1 MPPPLGRMSFLS
13 RIGTALRGL
22 YAAGRRYFEEQD
34 PRFSIAFAPALL
46 VSIVLYVRS
55 PLSNYI
61 FDEQEALLANPYVN
75 DKTLP
80 FLSAFERDFWGLPP
94 ERSIGSYRP
103 IPNLLWRLLW
113 HISHQPFIHHWVNVI
128 GHAVNGALLAGF
140 VLAVSG
146 RRKLSW
152 LAGAVFLTAAVLTE
166 AVSGVVGIADVL
178 GGVGV
183 LLALH
188 ALRLPLWG
196 MPFAVLGGASFGL
209 FSKESAIVAVP
220 LIALA
225 AFTTAPLLHPRR
237 PLRLLRTGLALVA
250 LLSALVFYT
259 EFRRLTFV
267 THPAGFWDVPRGVSG
282 LRGFWFKLHKWAAQA
297 RPAFEAPPPGT
308 PWHKLQLLRFLSW
321 FQQPS
326 LPHDPINNP
335 LVDAPLPLRL
345 AAALRVYAS
354 GVGQVLFPWTL
365 SGDYSYRAEPVPDRR
380 VFFGSVMGA
389 LLAVGPLLLG
399 LGVLLRNMWQSFRL
413 RHVDEAE
420 RRLRLAPAA
429 LLATGLLWFPL
440 AYFPHSNI
448 AVLLPT
454 VRAER
459 FWYLPVVGTSL
470 VLSLV
475 AAKLLEGRRERL
487 GALLLGAFFGVQ
499 AFQARSHALDYM
511 DDLSFW
517 DATRRAVPLSA
528 KAQLNYSVMLGA
540 RGQLQERLR
549 YNDIAR
555 KLAPE
560 WAMGHV
566 YYGDTLCRLAGAAER
581 SGAPAAP
588 EKRLARA
595 ELAMPHYLKGFALA
609 PNDPN
614 LISLALQCMWEE
626 KIVLPHRQALSD
638 LADEHP
644 GSWLAYLVG
653 DILENGEKNGGVQ
666 KKYRPRSYDE
676 GPKGE

>member
-1 MPPPLGRMSFLS
+1 MAFLS
-13 RIGTALRGL
+13 RIGTAVRGL
-22 YAAGRRYFEEQD
+22 HAAGRRYFEEQD
-34 PRFSIAFAPALL
+34 PRFSVAFAPALL
-46 VSIVLYVRS
+46 VSIILFVRS

-75 DKTLP
+75 DGSLP
-80 FLSAFERDFWGLPP
+80 FLSAFTRDFWGLPP

-103 IPNLLWRLLW
+103 IPNLIWRLLW
-113 HISHQPFIHHWVNVI
+113 HVSHQPFIHHWVNVI

-146 RRKLSW
+146 RRKLAW

-178 GGVGV
+178 GGLGV

-196 MPFAVLGGASFGL
+196 MPLAVLGAACFGL

-220 LIALA
+220 LVALA
-225 AFTTAPLLHPRR
+225 AFTSAPLLHPRR
-237 PLRLLRTGLALVA
+237 PLRVLRSLLALVA
-250 LLSALVFYT
+250 LLLALVFYT

-267 THPAGFWDVPRGVSG
+267 THPAGFWDVPAGSSWSRG
-282 LRGFWFKLHKWAAQA
+282 LWLKLQKWASQP
-297 RPAFEAPPPGT
+297 RPPFEAPPPGT
-308 PWHKLQLLRFLSW
+308 PWLKLQLLRFLSW

-335 LVDAPLPLRL
+335 LVDAPTPLRI
-345 AAALRVYAS
+345 AAALRVYAC

-389 LLAVGPLLLG
+389 LLAVGPLVVG
-399 LGVLLRNMWQSFRL
+399 LGVLLQNVWQSVRL
-413 RHVDEAE
+413 RGLDIAE
-420 RRLRLAPAA
+420 RKRRLAPAA

-470 VLSLV
+470 VLALV
-475 AAKLLEGRRERL
+475 AVKLLGGRRERL
-487 GALLLGAFFGVQ
+487 GALVLGAFFGVQ
-499 AFQARSHALDYM
+499 AFQARAHALDYM

-549 YNDIAR
+549 YNDVAR
-555 KLAPE
+555 KLAPN

-581 SGAPAAP
+581 SGAPPDA

-595 ELAMPHYLKGFALA
+595 ELALPHYLKGFALA

-626 KIVLPHRQALSD
+626 KIVLPHRQELSD

-644 GSWLAYLVG
+644 GSWLAYLVS
-653 DILENGEKNGGVQ
+653 DTLENGEKNGGVQ

-676 GPKGE
+676 GPKGD

>member
-1 MPPPLGRMSFLS
+1 LAFLS
-13 RIGTALRGL
+13 RFGTALRGL
-22 YAAGRRYFEEQD
+22 YASARRYFEEQD
-34 PRFSIAFAPALL
+34 PRFSIGFAPALL

-75 DKTLP
+75 DSSLP
-80 FLSAFERDFWGLPP
+80 FLSAFQRDFWGLPP

-113 HISHQPFIHHWVNVI
+113 NVSHQPFIHHWINVI
-128 GHAVNGALLAGF
+128 GHALNAALLAAF

-152 LAGAVFLTAAVLTE
+152 LSGAIFLMAAVLTE
-166 AVSGVVGIADVL
+166 AISGVVGIADVL
-178 GGVGV
+178 GGLGV

-188 ALRLPLWG
+188 ALRLGLLG
-196 MPFAVLGGASFGL
+196 MPFAVFLATSFGL
-209 FSKESAIVAVP
+209 FSKESAIVAIP
-220 LIALA
+220 LLSIA
-225 AFTTAPLLHPRR
+225 AFTTAPLLHVKR
-237 PLRLLRTGLALVA
+237 PWRLVRTLLATTSVVA
-250 LLSALVFYT
+250 ALVFYT

-267 THPAGFWDVPRGVSG
+267 THPPGFWDTTPGLDWYHRALSNLGRWWHQPRPHVD
-282 LRGFWFKLHKWAAQA
+282 
-297 RPAFEAPPPGT
+297 PPPPGT
-308 PWHKLQLLRFLSW
+308 PWPKQQLLRFLAW

-335 LVDAPLPLRL
+335 LVNASVPLRV
-345 AAALRVYAS
+345 AAALRVYAE
-354 GVGQVLFPWTL
+354 GIGQVLFPWTL
-365 SGDYSYRAEPVPDRR
+365 SGDYSYRAEPVPLRP
-380 VFFGSVMGA
+380 VFFGSVIGA
-389 LLAVGPLLLG
+389 LLAVGPLLGG
-399 LGVLLRNMWQSFRL
+399 LLVLLRNLVDSVRL
-413 RHVDEAE
+413 RRAEPAE
-420 RRLRLAPAA
+420 RRERLASGA
-429 LLATGLLWFPL
+429 LLATGLLWFPI

-470 VLSLV
+470 VLALV
-475 AAKLLEGRRERL
+475 AAKLLSAHRERL
-487 GALLLGAFFGVQ
+487 GALVLGAFFGVQ

-540 RGQLQERLR
+540 RGQLQERLK
-549 YNDIAR
+549 YNAIAR
-555 KLAPE
+555 QLAPD
-560 WAMGHV
+560 WAMGHI
-566 YYGDTLCRLAGAAER
+566 YYGDTLCRLANVPDPPGNK
-581 SGAPAAP
+581 PDP
-588 EKRLARA
+588 DKRHARA
-595 ELAMPHYLKGFALA
+595 ELAFPYYMNGFALS

-626 KIVLPHRQALSD
+626 KIFLPHRDELSD
-638 LADEHP
+638 LADRHP
-644 GSWLAYLVG
+644 GSWLSYLVS
-653 DILENGEKNGGVQ
+653 DTLENGAANGGVQ

-676 GPKGE
+676 GPKGGD

>member
-1 MPPPLGRMSFLS
+1 LAFLT
-13 RIGTALRGL
+13 RLLQAFRGL
-22 YAAGRRYFEEQD
+22 YASARRYFEEQD
-34 PRFSIAFAPALL
+34 PRFAIGFAPALL
-46 VSIVLYVRS
+46 VSIALYVRS

-75 DKTLP
+75 DNKLP
-80 FLSAFERDFWGLPP
+80 FLSAFTRDFWGLPP

-103 IPNLLWRLLW
+103 VPNLIWRLLW
-113 HISHQPFIHHWVNVI
+113 HVSHQPFIHHWVNVI
-128 GHAVNGALLAGF
+128 GHAVNAALLGAF

-146 RRKLSW
+146 QRKLSW
-152 LAGAVFLTAAVLTE
+152 LSGATFLMAAVLTE

-178 GGVGV
+178 GGLGV

-188 ALRLPLWG
+188 ALRLPLGG
-196 MPFAVLGGASFGL
+196 MPLAVLAAACLGL

-220 LIALA
+220 LIALT
-225 AFTTAPLLHPRR
+225 AFTTAPLLHPQR
-237 PLRLLRTGLALVA
+237 PLRVLRTLVA
-250 LLSALVFYT
+250 LLAAVLALVFYT

-267 THPAGFWDVPRGVSG
+267 THPEGFWSSPTPLHGWARTKWLLQRWYYQPR
-282 LRGFWFKLHKWAAQA
+282 
-297 RPAFEAPPPGT
+297 PPLPPLPPLT
-308 PWHKLQLLRFLSW
+308 PLPKRLLLRFLAW

-335 LVDAPLPLRL
+335 LVDAPLPLRI

-354 GVGQVLFPWTL
+354 GIGQVLCPWTL
-365 SGDYSYRAEPVPDRR
+365 SGDYSYRAEPIPERR

-389 LLAVGPLLLG
+389 LLSIGPLLAG
-399 LGVLLRNMWQSFRL
+399 LVIMLRNVMQSVRLRGAEHSFR
-413 RHVDEAE
+413 RHS
-420 RRLRLAPAA
+420 LARPA
-429 LLATGLLWFPL
+429 LLATGLLWFPI

-470 VLSLV
+470 VLALALTKV
-475 AAKLLEGRRERL
+475 LEGRRERL
-487 GALLLGAFFGVQ
+487 GAMLLGAFFGVQ

-540 RGQLQERLR
+540 RGQLTERLK

-555 KLAPE
+555 KLAPN
-560 WAMGHV
+560 WAMAHV
-566 YYGDTLCRLAGAAER
+566 YYGDTLCRLASVATP
-581 SGAPAAP
+581 PALKP
-588 EKRLARA
+588 EADVRQARA
-595 ELAMPHYLKGFALA
+595 ERAMPHYLKGFALA

-626 KIVLPHRQALSD
+626 KLVLSHAEELNE
-638 LADEHP
+638 LAEKHP
-644 GSWLAYLVG
+644 GSWLAFLVS
-653 DILENGEKNGGVQ
+653 DTLENGEKNAGVQ

>member
-1 MPPPLGRMSFLS
+1 VPPPPGRLAFLS
-13 RIGTALRGL
+13 RIGTAVRRL
-22 YAAGRRYFEEQD
+22 YGAARRYFEEQD
-34 PRFSIAFAPALL
+34 PRFAIAFAPALL

-75 DKTLP
+75 DGSLS
-80 FLSAFERDFWGLPP
+80 FLSAFARDFWGLPP

-103 IPNLLWRLLW
+103 IPNLIWRLLW

-146 RRKLSW
+146 RRTLAW

-178 GGVGV
+178 GGLGV

-188 ALRLPLWG
+188 ALRLSLWG
-196 MPFAVLGGASFGL
+196 MPFAVLAAATFGL

-220 LIALA
+220 LVALA
-225 AFTTAPLLHPRR
+225 AFTSAPLLHPRR
-237 PLRLLRTGLALVA
+237 PLRLVRSLLALVS
-250 LLSALVFYT
+250 LLAALVFYT

-267 THPAGFWDVPRGVSG
+267 THPAGFWDVPQGT
-282 LRGFWFKLHKWAAQA
+282 GFFKAAWLKLQKWYGQP
-297 RPAFEAPPPGT
+297 RPHFEPPPAGT
-308 PWHKLQLLRFLSW
+308 PWHKLQLLRFLAW

-365 SGDYSYRAEPVPDRR
+365 SGDYSYRAEPVPERR

-389 LLAVGPLLLG
+389 LLAVGPLLGG
-399 LGVLLRNMWQSFRL
+399 LGVLLRNLWQSVRL
-413 RHVDEAE
+413 RHADVAE
-420 RRLRLAPAA
+420 RQFRLAPAA

-475 AAKLLEGRRERL
+475 VAKLLSGRRERL
-487 GALLLGAFFGVQ
+487 GALVLGAFFGVQ

-540 RGQLQERLR
+540 RGNLQERLR

-555 KLAPE
+555 KLAPD

-581 SGAPAAP
+581 AGAPAEP
-588 EKRLARA
+588 QNRLARA
-595 ELAMPHYLKGFALA
+595 ELAVPHYLKGFALA

-626 KIVLPHRQALSD
+626 KIVLPHRQELSD

-653 DILENGEKNGGVQ
+653 DTLENGEKNGGVQ

>member
-1 MPPPLGRMSFLS
+1 MAFLS
-13 RIGTALRGL
+13 RIVQALRGA
-22 YAAGRRYFEEQD
+22 YWSGRRYFEDQD
-34 PRFSIAFAPALL
+34 PRFAIAFAPALL
-46 VSIVLYVRS
+46 ASILLYVRS

-75 DKTLP
+75 DAKVP
-80 FLSAFERDFWGLPP
+80 FWGAFSRDFWGLPP

-103 IPNLLWRLLW
+103 IPNLMWRLLW

-128 GHAVNGALLAGF
+128 GHALNAALLSAF

-152 LAGAVFLTAAVLTE
+152 LSGAIFLSAAVLTE
-166 AVSGVVGIADVL
+166 AISGVVGIADVL
-178 GGVGV
+178 GGLGV

-196 MPFAVLGGASFGL
+196 MPFAVLAATCFGL

-220 LIALA
+220 LVALA
-225 AFTTAPLLHPRR
+225 AFTTAPLLQPRR
-237 PLRLLRTGLALVA
+237 PWRVVRTLLALLA
-250 LLSALVFYT
+250 LGAALVFYT

-267 THPAGFWDVPRGVSG
+267 THPDGFWDVPAGSS
-282 LRGFWFKLHKWAAQA
+282 WFQAHLLNFKKWLLQA
-297 RPAFEAPPPGT
+297 RPPFEPSPPGT
-308 PWHKLQLLRFLSW
+308 PWHKQQLHQFLAW

-335 LVDAPLPLRL
+335 LVDAPMPLRV
-345 AAALRVYAS
+345 AAALRVYAG

-389 LLAVGPLLLG
+389 LLAVLPILVG
-399 LGVLLRNMWQSFRL
+399 LGALVANMVQSFRL
-413 RHVDEAE
+413 RGSDQSV
-420 RRLRLAPAA
+420 RQFRLAPLA
-429 LLATGLLWFPL
+429 LLATGLLWFPI

-459 FWYLPVVGTSL
+459 FWYLPVVGTSI
-470 VLSLV
+470 VLALI
-475 AAKLLEGRRERL
+475 ADKLLESRRERL

-517 DATRRAVPLSA
+517 DATRKAVPLSA

-540 RGQLQERLR
+540 RGQLKERLK
-549 YNDIAR
+549 YNQIAQN
-555 KLAPE
+555 LAPN
-560 WAMGHV
+560 WAMAHI
-566 YYGDTLCRLAGAAER
+566 YYGDTLCRLAGAADPPAPKPDAEQRR
-581 SGAPAAP
+581 S
-588 EKRLARA
+588 RS
-595 ELAMPHYLKGFALA
+595 ELAFPHYMKGFALA

-626 KIVLPHRQALSD
+626 KMVVPHAMQLSE
-638 LADEHP
+638 LAAEHP
-644 GSWLAYLVG
+644 GSWLAFLVS
-653 DILENGEKNGGVQ
+653 DTLENGEKNGGVQ

-676 GPKGE
+676 GPKGEQ

>member
-1 MPPPLGRMSFLS
+1 MAFLTRLLQAS
-13 RIGTALRGL
+13 RGL
-22 YAAGRRYFEEQD
+22 HSSARRYFAEQD
-34 PRFSIAFAPALL
+34 PRFAVGFVPALL

-75 DKTLP
+75 DDKLP
-80 FLSAFERDFWGLPP
+80 FLSAFSRDFWGLPA

-103 IPNLLWRLLW
+103 IPNLIWRLLW
-113 HISHQPFIHHWVNVI
+113 HVSHQPFVHHWVNVI
-128 GHAVNGALLAGF
+128 GHAVNAALLAAF

-152 LAGAVFLTAAVLTE
+152 LSGATFLMAAVLTE
-166 AVSGVVGIADVL
+166 AISGVVGIADVL
-178 GGVGV
+178 GGLGV
-183 LLALH
+183 LLGLH
-188 ALRLPLWG
+188 ALRLSLWSMPLG
-196 MPFAVLGGASFGL
+196 VLGAIGLGL

-220 LIALA
+220 LIAIA
-225 AFTTAPLLHPRR
+225 CFATAPLLHPER
-237 PLRLLRTGLALVA
+237 PLRLLRAALSLVA
-250 LLSALVFYT
+250 AAAALVFYT

-267 THPAGFWDVPRGVSG
+267 THPDGFWNAPAELHGWARSKWLLARWYGQPR
-282 LRGFWFKLHKWAAQA
+282 
-297 RPAFEAPPPGT
+297 PPFEAPPPLT
-308 PWHKLQLLRFLSW
+308 PLPKRLLLRFLAW

-335 LVDAPLPLRL
+335 LVDAPFPLRV

-354 GVGQVLFPWTL
+354 GLGQVVLPWTL
-365 SGDYSYRAEPVPDRR
+365 SGDYSYRAEPVPERR
-380 VFFGSVMGA
+380 VFFGSVVGA
-389 LLAVGPLLLG
+389 LLMVGPLLVG
-399 LGVLLRNMWQSFRL
+399 LGVLIENAIESFRVRRAEPWL
-413 RHVDEAE
+413 RKD
-420 RRLRLAPAA
+420 LLAPAA
-429 LLATGLLWFPL
+429 LLALGLLWFPI

-459 FWYLPVVGTSL
+459 FWYLPAVGTSL
-470 VLSLV
+470 VLALV
-475 AAKLLEGRRERL
+475 LTKLLEGRRARL
-487 GALLLGAFFGVQ
+487 GAVLLGAFFGVQ
-499 AFQARSHALDYM
+499 AFQARSHALDYV

-540 RGQLQERLR
+540 RGQLTERLR
-549 YNDIAR
+549 YNDLAR
-555 KLAPE
+555 QLAPN
-560 WAMGHV
+560 WAMAHI
-566 YYGDTLCRLAGAAER
+566 YYGDTLCRLAGAASPSGVKPDPPER
-581 SGAPAAP
+581 A
-588 EKRLARA
+588 ERA
-595 ELAMPHYLKGFALA
+595 ELAVPHYLRGFALA

-626 KIVLPHRQALSD
+626 KLVASHGDQLIE
-638 LADEHP
+638 LAAQHP
-644 GSWLAYLVG
+644 GSWLSFLVS
-653 DILENGEKNGGVQ
+653 DTIDNGEKNGGVQ

>member
-1 MPPPLGRMSFLS
+1 MAFLTRLSQSF
-13 RIGTALRGL
+13 RRL
-22 YAAGRRYFEEQD
+22 YSSARRYFEEQD
-34 PRFSIAFAPALL
+34 PRFAIGFAPALL
-46 VSIVLYVRS
+46 VSIALYVRS

-75 DKTLP
+75 DPKLS
-80 FLSAFERDFWGLPP
+80 FLSAFARDFWGLPP

-103 IPNLLWRLLW
+103 IPNLIWRLLW
-113 HISHQPFIHHWVNVI
+113 HVSHQPFIHHWVNVI
-128 GHAVNGALLAGF
+128 GHAVNAALLGAF

-146 RRKLSW
+146 RRQLSW
-152 LAGAVFLTAAVLTE
+152 LAGATFLTAAVLTE
-166 AVSGVVGIADVL
+166 AISGVVGIADVL
-178 GGVGV
+178 GGMGV

-196 MPFAVLGGASFGL
+196 MPLSVLLATSFGL

-220 LIALA
+220 LIALT
-225 AFTTAPLLHPRR
+225 AFTTAPLLHSRR
-237 PLRLLRTGLALVA
+237 PLRLLRALLALA
-250 LLSALVFYT
+250 AAGLALVFYT

-267 THPAGFWDVPRGVSG
+267 THPDGFYDAPAALHGWSRAKWVLQRWYHQPR
-282 LRGFWFKLHKWAAQA
+282 
-297 RPAFEAPPPGT
+297 PPFEAPPPLT
-308 PWHKLQLLRFLSW
+308 PLPKRLLLNFLAW
-321 FQQPS
+321 FKQPS

-335 LVDAPLPLRL
+335 LVDAPVPLRV

-354 GVGQVLFPWTL
+354 GLGQVLCPWTL
-365 SGDYSYRAEPVPDRR
+365 SGDYSYRAEPIPVRR

-389 LLAVGPLLLG
+389 LLAVGPLLAGIG
-399 LGVLLRNMWQSFRL
+399 LTIHNVVTSFRL
-413 RHVDEAE
+413 RRAE
-420 RRLRLAPAA
+420 RRFRRDALAPAA
-429 LLATGLLWFPL
+429 LLATGLLWFPI

-470 VLSLV
+470 VLALLLT
-475 AAKLLEGRRERL
+475 KLIEGRRERL
-487 GALLLGAFFGVQ
+487 GAMLLGAFFGVQ
-499 AFQARSHALDYM
+499 VFQARAHALDYM

-540 RGQLQERLR
+540 RGQLRERLH

-555 KLAPE
+555 KLAPQ
-560 WAMGHV
+560 WAMAHV
-566 YYGDTLCRLAGAAER
+566 YYGDTLCRLASAAEPP
-581 SGAPAAP
+581 GTKPDP
-588 EKRLARA
+588 ELRLERA
-595 ELAMPHYLKGFALA
+595 ELAVPHYLKGFALA

-626 KIVLPHRQALSD
+626 KLVPRHGDQLSE
-638 LADEHP
+638 LAAQHP
-644 GSWLAYLVG
+644 GSWLAFLVS
-653 DILENGEKNGGVQ
+653 DIIENGEKNGGVQ

>member
-1 MPPPLGRMSFLS
+1 LAFLK
-13 RIGTALRGL
+13 RIGTAVRGL
-22 YAAGRRYFEEQD
+22 FLAARRYFQEQD

-46 VSIVLYVRS
+46 VSILLYVRS

-75 DKTLP
+75 DKSLP
-80 FLSAFERDFWGLPP
+80 FLSAFARDFWGLPP

-103 IPNLLWRLLW
+103 IPDLIWRLLW
-113 HISHQPFIHHWVNVI
+113 HVSHQPFIHHWVNVI

-146 RRKLSW
+146 RRRLAWLS
-152 LAGAVFLTAAVLTE
+152 GAIFLMAAVLTE
-166 AVSGVVGIADVL
+166 AISGVVGIADVL
-178 GGVGV
+178 GGMGV
-183 LLALH
+183 LLALQ

-196 MPFAVLGGASFGL
+196 MPFAVLGAACFGL

-220 LIALA
+220 LVALA

-237 PLRLLRTGLALVA
+237 PLRVLRSLLALLA
-250 LLSALVFYT
+250 LLAALVFYT

-267 THPAGFWDVPRGVSG
+267 THPAGFWDVPAGSSWSQG
-282 LRGFWFKLHKWAAQA
+282 LMFKLRRWYEQP
-297 RPAFEAPPPGT
+297 RPHVEPPPPGT
-308 PWHKLQLLRFLSW
+308 PWPKQQLLRFLGW

-335 LVDAPLPLRL
+335 LVDAPLPLRV

-354 GVGQVLFPWTL
+354 GLGQVLFPWTL

-389 LLAVGPLLLG
+389 LLAVGPLLAG
-399 LGVLLRNMWQSFRL
+399 LGVLLHNLWQSFRL
-413 RHVDEAE
+413 REVALALRQE
-420 RRLRLAPAA
+420 RLAPGA

-440 AYFPHSNI
+440 AYFPHSNL

-470 VLSLV
+470 VLGLV
-475 AAKLLEGRRERL
+475 ATKLLSARRERL
-487 GALLLGAFFGVQ
+487 GAALLGAFLGVQ

-540 RGQLQERLR
+540 RGKLQERLH

-555 KLAPE
+555 KLAPG
-560 WAMGHV
+560 WAMGHI
-566 YYGDTLCRLAGAAER
+566 YYGDTLCRLA
-581 SGAPAAP
+581 PALEGGKPPSA

-595 ELAMPHYLKGFALA
+595 ELAVPHYLKGFKLA

-626 KIVLPHRQALSD
+626 EIFLPHRQELSD
-638 LADEHP
+638 LGNEHP
-644 GSWLAYLVG
+644 GSWLAFLVN
-653 DILENGEKNGGVQ
+653 DMLENGAQNGGVQ

-676 GPKGE
+676 GPKGQ

>member
-1 MPPPLGRMSFLS
+1 
-13 RIGTALRGL
+13 LRGL
-22 YAAGRRYFEEQD
+22 ASSVRRYFEEQD

-75 DKTLP
+75 DPKLP
-80 FLSAFERDFWGLPP
+80 FLSAFSRDFWGLPP
-94 ERSIGSYRP
+94 DRSIGSYRP
-103 IPNLLWRLLW
+103 IPNLIWRLLW
-113 HISHQPFIHHWVNVI
+113 HVSHQPFIHHWVNVI
-128 GHAVNGALLAGF
+128 GHAVNAALLAAL
-140 VLAVSG
+140 VLSASG
-146 RRKLSW
+146 RRQLSW
-152 LAGAVFLTAAVLTE
+152 LCGAIFLMAAVLTE
-166 AVSGVVGIADVL
+166 AISGVVGIADVL
-178 GGVGV
+178 GGLGV
-183 LLALH
+183 LAALH

-196 MPFAVLGGASFGL
+196 MPLAVFGAVSFGL
-209 FSKESAIVAVP
+209 FSKESVIVAVP
-220 LIALA
+220 LVALA
-225 AFTTAPLLHPRR
+225 AFTTAPLLHSRPRR
-237 PLRLLRTGLALVA
+237 VFRTLLALA
-250 LLSALVFYT
+250 AAGAALVFYT

-267 THPAGFWDVPRGVSG
+267 VHPDGFWATPPGSSWLSGWVHNLKKWWAQPRPSVE
-282 LRGFWFKLHKWAAQA
+282 
-297 RPAFEAPPPGT
+297 PPPPGT
-308 PWHKLQLLRFLSW
+308 PWHKQQLLKFLAW

-335 LVDAPLPLRL
+335 LVDAPVPLRV
-345 AAALRVYAS
+345 AAALRVYAG

-365 SGDYSYRAEPVPDRR
+365 SGDYSYRAEPVPEKR

-399 LGVLLRNMWQSFRL
+399 VGTLIANLVQSLRAGAAVL
-413 RHVDEAE
+413 AE
-420 RRLRLAPAA
+420 RRARLAPLA
-429 LLATGLLWFPL
+429 LLTTGLLWFPI

-470 VLSLV
+470 VLGLV
-475 AAKLLEGRRERL
+475 ATRLLRTRRERL

-540 RGQLQERLR
+540 RGQLQERLK
-549 YNDIAR
+549 YNAIA
-555 KLAPE
+555 KELAPK
-560 WAMGHV
+560 WPMAHI
-566 YYGDTLCRLAGAAER
+566 YYGDTLCRLAGRPE
-581 SGAPAAP
+581 SGSPDPAA
-588 EKRLARA
+588 RLARA
-595 ELAMPHYLKGFALA
+595 ERAVPHYLKGFQLA

-626 KIVLPHRQALSD
+626 KIFLPHSEELTQ
-638 LADEHP
+638 LAADHP
-644 GSWLAYLVG
+644 GSWLAFLVS
-653 DILENGEKNGGVQ
+653 DTLESGEKNNGVA

-676 GPKGE
+676 GPKGDAAE